1 MSRDYSTG
9 LPDYDP
15 DWGLGLEAAGP
26 STRGVS
32 LFSAATLRLPL
43 MRLVALCILL
53 LLFAPAAAAVASEDD
68 GDSLATRPG
77 QPLLGAV
84 LEWGE
89 DDAVGFSERLGATPA
104 ILGHEVSFPMKDVE
118 RRYLRDFL
126 SQSAAVGSN
135 ALLTVN
141 PTVPLTGVD
150 AGNAAEFAGDVEQ
163 LADGFPGKLLIRFAP
178 DMNSNWIPWGQQ
190 PEAYVSAFRTVAEAF
205 SDMDAA
211 VMVWQ
216 PFLGRDYP
224 YSPNHAAPS
233 PGTTGFAT
241 LDTNGDGL
249 WNRDD
254 DAYSPYYPGDES
266 VDWVGLTAS
275 HDDTGGAAALNT
287 LPADGE
293 LAAMLTGRG
302 AGGDKAG
309 GENFYAQYSG
319 PKPLLL
325 QTSAYYSP
333 SAGGP
338 GEAEIKSAW
347 WRQVLAEVS
356 SPAFDRVGAVVWD
369 ERTAQGDTGT
379 VAIDWRLTRNGEVA
393 AEAGRLL
400 KESALVTGPVTE
412 EVQDLGSS
420 SSSALAGTGISGS
433 VLSGPAAWLV
443 GGALLVGACILWL
456 LPARLGSARNWRY
469 QDTSSR
475 DARVDMLRG
484 LAILFVVVNH
494 VGITSL
500 FQLFTQEAVGFVS
513 GAELF
518 VLLSGVVVGMVYGPK
533 AANGMA
539 EVLDKTSKRAGKLY
553 LTALVVVTLVF
564 IISLIPAVNTLALT
578 TFTDQGTGGVGRAAA
593 GRSYDL
599 FSGMQGL
606 LEYPVPG
613 AVIPAVLLLQFGPWQ
628 FNVMGLYVVMLLL
641 SPLILWALSRGK
653 TVWVLAASAALYV
666 VGTVFR
672 FRLLPSQFE
681 DSFPLLVWQVLFVL
695 GIVAGYHRGRLVNWL
710 RSHRWVVAV
719 CVALTVAF
727 AFLSWANPYLANEFD
742 VRVASLTDTSFRAL
756 YENLFGRTY
765 LEPGRLLNVLVLL
778 VTVYALLTAY
788 WKPLERALGWLLI
801 PLGRATLYVFILHI
815 VLIAVVSNI
824 PWLQKDNIWLN
835 TAAYAGMVA
844 LLWVMVRTRFL
855 FRIIPT

>member
-1 MSRDYSTG
+1 M
-9 LPDYDP
+9 
-15 DWGLGLEAAGP
+15 
-26 STRGVS
+26 
-32 LFSAATLRLPL
+32 
-43 MRLVALCILL
+43 
-53 LLFAPAAAAVASEDD
+53 
-68 GDSLATRPG
+68 
-77 QPLLGAV
+77 

-104 ILGHEVSFPMKDVE
+104 VLGHEVSFPMKDVE
-118 RRYLRDFL
+118 RRYLREFL
-126 SQSAAVGSN
+126 AQSAAVGAH

-141 PTVPLTGVD
+141 PTVPLTGVNE
-150 AGNAAEFAGDVEQ
+150 GNSAEFAENLEQ
-163 LADGFPGKLLIRFAP
+163 LAEGFPGKLLIRFAP
-178 DMNSNWIPWGQQ
+178 DMNSSWMPWGQQ
-190 PEAYVSAFRTVAEAF
+190 PEAYVPAFRTVAQAF
-205 SDMDAA
+205 SEMDAA

-224 YSPNHAAPS
+224 YSPSHAAPS
-233 PGTTGFAT
+233 PGATGFAT
-241 LDTNGDGL
+241 LDTNGNGT

-254 DAYSPYYPGDES
+254 DPYSPYYPGDDS

-275 HDDTGGAAALNT
+275 HDDTGGAAAMNT
-287 LPADGE
+287 LPVDGG
-293 LAAMLTGRG
+293 LAAMLTGSG

-309 GENFYAQYSG
+309 GENFYERYSAG
-319 PKPLLL
+319 KPLLL
-325 QTSAYYSP
+325 QTSAYFSP
-333 SAGGP
+333 TAGGP
-338 GEAEIKSAW
+338 GEADIKSAW

-369 ERTAQGDTGT
+369 ERTAQGDAGT
-379 VAIDWRLTRNGEVA
+379 VAIDWRLTRNGDVA
-393 AEAGRLL
+393 AQARELL
-400 KESALVTGPVTE
+400 KKSALVTGPVTE
-412 EVQDLGSS
+412 QVQDLAGSS
-420 SSSALAGTGISGS
+420 TALAGTGFSGN

-443 GGALLVGACILWL
+443 GGALLIGACILWL
-456 LPARLGSARNWRY
+456 LPVRLGSARKWRY
-469 QDTSSR
+469 EDTSTR

-494 VGITSL
+494 VGISSM
-500 FQLFTQEAVGFVS
+500 FQLLTQEAVGFVS

-533 AANGMA
+533 AAEGMGV
-539 EVLDKTSKRAGKLY
+539 VLDKTSKRAGKLY
-553 LTALVVVTLVF
+553 LTALAVVLLVF
-564 IISLIPAVNTLALT
+564 IVSLIPAVNTQALT
-578 TFTDQGTGGVGRAAA
+578 TFTDQGTGGAGRAVA

-641 SPLILWALSRGK
+641 SPLILWALSK
-653 TVWVLAASAALYV
+653 EKAAWVLAASAALYV
-666 VGTVFR
+666 VGTLFR
-672 FRLLPSQFE
+672 FRLLSSQFE

-695 GIVAGYHRGRLVNWL
+695 GIVAGYYRGRLVNGL
-710 RSHRWVVAV
+710 KSHRWVVAL
-719 CVALTVAF
+719 CVGLTVAF

-742 VRVASLTDTSFRAL
+742 VRVASLSDTSFRAL

-765 LEPGRLLNVLVLL
+765 LEPGRLLNVIVLL

-801 PLGRATLYVFILHI
+801 PLGRATLYVFVLHI

-824 PWLQKDNIWLN
+824 PWLQQGNIWLN
-835 TAAYAGMVA
+835 TVAYAGMVA

>member
-1 MSRDYSTG
+1 M
-9 LPDYDP
+9 L
-15 DWGLGLEAAGP
+15 
-26 STRGVS
+26 
-32 LFSAATLRLPL
+32 SAAPLRWPS
-43 MRLVALCILL
+43 LVRIASLCILL
-53 LLFAPAAAAVASEDD
+53 LIFTPAAAAVGSAHD
-68 GDSLATRPG
+68 GDSLATSSG
-77 QPLLGAV
+77 KPLLGAE

-126 SQSAAVGSN
+126 SQSAAVGAH

-141 PTVPLTGVD
+141 PTVPLTEVNSGK
-150 AGNAAEFAGDVEQ
+150 AAEFAGNLKQVAE
-163 LADGFPGKLLIRFAP
+163 GFPGKLLIRFAP
-178 DMNSNWIPWGQQ
+178 DMNSNWVPWGQQ
-190 PEAYVSAFRTVAEAF
+190 PETYVSAFRTVAQAF
-205 SDMDAA
+205 SDVDAA

-224 YSPNHAAPS
+224 FSPGHNAPS
-233 PGTTGFAT
+233 PGTAGFAA
-241 LDTNGDGL
+241 LDTNGDGA
-249 WNRDD
+249 WNHDD
-254 DAYSPYYPGDES
+254 DAYSPYYPGEES
-266 VDWVGLTAS
+266 VDWVGLSAS

-287 LPADGE
+287 LPVDGE
-293 LAAMLTGRG
+293 LAAMLNGSG

-309 GENFYAQYSG
+309 GDNFYERYSG
-319 PKPLLL
+319 RKPLLL
-325 QTSAYYSP
+325 QTSAYFSP

-338 GEAEIKSAW
+338 GEADIKSAW

-356 SPAFDRVGAVVWD
+356 SPAFDHVGAVVWD
-369 ERTAQGDTGT
+369 ERTAQGDGGS

-393 AEAGRLL
+393 AKARDLL
-400 KESALVTGPVTE
+400 KESPLVTGPVTAQ
-412 EVQDLGSS
+412 VQGLAPS
-420 SSSALAGTGISGS
+420 SSSALAGTGISGN

-443 GGALLVGACILWL
+443 GGALLIGTCILWL
-456 LPARLGSARNWRY
+456 LPVRLGSARNWRY
-469 QDTSSR
+469 EDTTAR
-475 DARVDMLRG
+475 DSRVDMLRG
-484 LAILFVVVNH
+484 MAILFVLVNH
-494 VGITSL
+494 VGISSL
-500 FQLFTQEAVGFVS
+500 FQLLTQETVGFVS

-533 AANGMA
+533 AATGMA

-553 LTALVVVTLVF
+553 ITALAVVIVVF
-564 IISLIPAVNTLALT
+564 AISLIPSLNTHALT
-578 TFTDQGTGGVGRAAA
+578 TFTDQGTGVAGRAVV

-613 AVIPAVLLLQFGPWQ
+613 GVIPAVLLLQFGPWQ

-653 TVWVLAASAALYV
+653 IAWILAASTALYV
-666 VGTVFR
+666 IGTVFR

-695 GIVAGYHRGRLVNWL
+695 GIVAGYYRGRLVNWL
-710 RSHRWVVAV
+710 RSHRWMVAV
-719 CVALTVAF
+719 CAALTVGF
-727 AFLSWANPYLANEFD
+727 AFLSWSNPYLSNEFD
-742 VRVASLTDTSFRAL
+742 VRVASLSDSGFRVL

-788 WKPLERALGWLLI
+788 WKPLERAFGWLLI
-801 PLGRATLYVFILHI
+801 PLGRATLYVFIMHI
-815 VLIAVVSNI
+815 VLIAVVSNV
-824 PWLQKDNIWLN
+824 PWLQQDNLWLN
-835 TAAYAGMVA
+835 TAAYAAMLA

>member
-1 MSRDYSTG
+1 M
-9 LPDYDP
+9 
-15 DWGLGLEAAGP
+15 
-26 STRGVS
+26 
-32 LFSAATLRLPL
+32 FSAATLRLLL
-43 MRLVALCILL
+43 MRIVALCILL
-53 LLFAPAAAAVASEDD
+53 LLFAPAAAAVASEHD
-68 GDSLATRPG
+68 GDSLATSPG
-77 QPLLGAV
+77 EPLLGAV

-104 ILGHEVSFPMKDVE
+104 VLGHEVSFPMKDAE
-118 RRYLRDFL
+118 RRYLREFL
-126 SQSAAVGSN
+126 AQSAAVGAH

-141 PTVPLTGVD
+141 PTVPLTGVNE
-150 AGNAAEFAGDVEQ
+150 GNSAEFAENLEQ
-163 LADGFPGKLLIRFAP
+163 LAEGFPGKLLIRFAP
-178 DMNSNWIPWGQQ
+178 DMNSSWMPWGQQ
-190 PEAYVSAFRTVAEAF
+190 PQAYVPAFRTVAQAF

-224 YSPNHAAPS
+224 YSPSHAAPS
-233 PGTTGFAT
+233 PGATGFAA
-241 LDTNGDGL
+241 LDTNGDGA
-249 WNRDD
+249 WNHDD
-254 DAYSPYYPGDES
+254 DAYSPYFPGEES
-266 VDWVGLTAS
+266 VDWVGLSAS

-287 LPADGE
+287 VPVDGE
-293 LAAMLTGRG
+293 LASMLSGGG
-302 AGGDKAG
+302 ARGDKAG
-309 GENFYAQYSG
+309 DENFYERYSAR
-319 PKPLLL
+319 KPLLL
-325 QTSAYYSP
+325 QTSAYFSP

-347 WRQVLAEVS
+347 WRQVVAEVS

-369 ERTAQGDTGT
+369 ERTAHGDAGT

-393 AEAGRLL
+393 AEAGGLL
-400 KESALVTGPVTE
+400 KESALVTAPVTE
-412 EVQDLGSS
+412 KVKDLASS
-420 SSSALAGTGISGS
+420 SSSTLASTGISGI

-443 GGALLVGACILWL
+443 GGALLIGACTLWL
-456 LPARLGSARNWRY
+456 LPVRLGSARSWRY
-469 QDTSSR
+469 EDTSTR

-494 VGITSL
+494 VGISSL
-500 FQLFTQEAVGFVS
+500 FQLLTQEAVGFVS

-539 EVLDKTSKRAGKLY
+539 EILDKTSKRAGKLY
-553 LTALVVVTLVF
+553 LTALAVVILVF
-564 IISLIPAVNTLALT
+564 AISLIPAVNTQALT
-578 TFTDQGTGGVGRAAA
+578 TFTDQGTGGAGRAVA

-613 AVIPAVLLLQFGPWQ
+613 AVIPAVLFLQFGPWQ

-653 TVWVLAASAALYV
+653 TAWVLAASSALYV
-666 VGTVFR
+666 IGTVFR

-695 GIVAGYHRGRLVNWL
+695 GIVAGYHRGRLVTWL
-710 RSHRWVVAV
+710 RGHRWVVAV
-719 CVALTVAF
+719 CAGLTVAF

-742 VRVASLTDTSFRAL
+742 VRVASLSDTSFRAL

-788 WKPLERALGWLLI
+788 WKPLERVLGWLLI
-801 PLGRATLYVFILHI
+801 PLGRATLYVFVMHI
-815 VLIAVVSNI
+815 VLIAVVSNV
-824 PWLQKDNIWLN
+824 PWLQHDNIWLN